1 MSSPQRLLIVDDDE
15 SVRSSLYRYFDEFG
29 FDVTA
34 VESASEALTVL
45 EERAFDA
52 GIIDMRLP
60 DMNGDA
66 LILAAHRARPEMRF
80 LIYTGS
86 SNFWVSEDLERIGV
100 TQDLVVQKPVDNLS
114 ILKDK
119 LCHLQVDHE
128 HAWGNEEKNP
138 RHRR

>member
-1 MSSPQRLLIVDDDE
+1 MSAPLRLLIVDDDE

-34 VESASEALTVL
+34 VESAGAALTAL
-45 EERAFDA
+45 EAHAFDA

-60 DMNGDA
+60 DMNGDS
-66 LILAAHRARPEMRF
+66 LILAAHRVRPEMRF

-86 SNFWVSEDLERIGV
+86 SNFWVSDDLERIGV

-114 ILKDK
+114 VLKDK
-119 LCHLQVDHE
+119 LRHL
-128 HAWGNEEKNP
+128 
-138 RHRR
+138 